1 MEIRRIDGFVLSWFA
16 WCDLV
21 AGFVLKEGLV
31 CWTTDMLAGRSES
44 KPCDRDNG
52 SGTSLAFGDSFT
64 PQLTPA
70 NEPAS
75 IHAYNGGCSKSKH
88 PMALHLQTN
97 AAQPT
102 KRLTVSSTRKHD
114 NTTTTPTNN
123 NAHNSQASNVHH
135 TNPPFSL
142 V

>member
-1 MEIRRIDGFVLSWFA
+1 MGIRRIDRFVLSWFA

-44 KPCDRDNG
+44 KLCDRDNCC
-52 SGTSLAFGDSFT
+52 GTSLAFGGSIT
-64 PQLTPA
+64 VHSSHAYQL
-70 NEPAS
+70 AS

-102 KRLTVSSTRKHD
+102 KRLAISSTRKHD
-114 NTTTTPTNN
+114 NTTKT
-123 NAHNSQASNVHH
+123 H
-135 TNPPFSL
+135 PPR
-142 V
+142 